1 MDAKGLGII
10 KIGCWLVISAPQ
22 KRKGKGVAG
31 GGSHSQGPEGSL
43 GSDRGTNRIAPATL
57 AYQAVKSPFM
67 HSISRYDRN
76 IKSSFRPVALSSVV
90 CCWERQ
96 PSNPSSDVRGISGD
110 EQCSA
115 ER

>member
-76 IKSSFRPVALSSVV
+76 IKSSFRPGCSELCGMLLGKTAFQPKLR
-90 CCWERQ
+90 CERYF
-96 PSNPSSDVRGISGD
+96 R
-110 EQCSA
+110 
-115 ER
+115 